1 MKTRNIHIDDL
12 SEDRTLNPDEL
23 ESIQGG
29 NAKPGLLS
37 SPLGDKYL
45 PEPLSV
51 WTREVTEDAWAY

>member
-1 MKTRNIHIDDL
+1 MKTSNMHIDDL

-23 ESIQGG
+23 DSIQGG

-45 PEPLSV
+45 PEPQSS